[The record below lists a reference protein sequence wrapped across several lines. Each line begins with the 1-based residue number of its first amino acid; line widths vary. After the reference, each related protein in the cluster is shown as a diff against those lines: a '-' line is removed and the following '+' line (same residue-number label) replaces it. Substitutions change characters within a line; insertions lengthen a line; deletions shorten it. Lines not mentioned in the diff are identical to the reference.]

1 MTEVKRCKR
10 SPVHRYS
17 DGKPFR
23 LSKQRD
29 CSKVGSP
36 ISGNESGM
44 SESGFVADARDWKR
58 QIAVVD
64 PYDQTISNEAF
75 GDTVRREL
83 KIRNY
88 ARVTVKSYY
97 SAIRSFLDWA
107 GIHFSQLTRDH
118 VREYLEF
125 LVDGGV
131 TGTTLAGQLTAI
143 RTCFDKFCL
152 IDLTLGLAT
161 PRRQKKLPIVLSKNE
176 IVRLLEA
183 AVSPRDKLL
192 LGMMYAT
199 GMRVSE
205 VARIQFK
212 DIDFERNLINI
223 WRGKHG
229 VDRQVTLPESYRS
242 LLKSLVN
249 ETTGG
254 PYLFPS
260 ETSKRPG
267 RYLSPRTIQ
276 RVMTR
281 TVQLAGILKAAT
293 PHSLRHSFA
302 THCFEDGSDIRRIQ
316 KVLGHANLKTTTIYV
331 RVAKPAS
338 GSCLPS
344 PIDRLLKSDGPQTV
358 QTPSKR
364 PVTNRVKNDVGRFRI
379 HLRELDKYNALVTIE
394 VFVGKEIRSR
404 VFLTGTRATEQ
415 RPGFWTLSF
424 PPLSEWKP
432 ELARLPT
439 KVRERINEADFYEAI
454 RDAIVRSLERSAA
467 LGSLHRGD
475 ENVAQK
481 DISEEN
487 TQNREACLC

>member
-1 MTEVKRCKR
+1 
-10 SPVHRYS
+10 
-17 DGKPFR
+17 
-23 LSKQRD
+23 
-29 CSKVGSP
+29 
-36 ISGNESGM
+36 
-44 SESGFVADARDWKR
+44 
-58 QIAVVD
+58 
-64 PYDQTISNEAF
+64 
-75 GDTVRREL
+75 
-83 KIRNY
+83 
-88 ARVTVKSYY
+88 
-97 SAIRSFLDWA
+97 
-107 GIHFSQLTRDH
+107 
-118 VREYLEF
+118 
-125 LVDGGV
+125 
-131 TGTTLAGQLTAI
+131 
-143 RTCFDKFCL
+143 
-152 IDLTLGLAT
+152 
-161 PRRQKKLPIVLSKNE
+161 
-176 IVRLLEA
+176 
-183 AVSPRDKLL
+183 
-192 LGMMYAT
+192 
-199 GMRVSE
+199 
-205 VARIQFK
+205 
-212 DIDFERNLINI
+212 
-223 WRGKHG
+223 
-229 VDRQVTLPESYRS
+229 
-242 LLKSLVN
+242 
-249 ETTGG
+249 
-254 PYLFPS
+254 
-260 ETSKRPG
+260 
-267 RYLSPRTIQ
+267 
-276 RVMTR
+276 MTR